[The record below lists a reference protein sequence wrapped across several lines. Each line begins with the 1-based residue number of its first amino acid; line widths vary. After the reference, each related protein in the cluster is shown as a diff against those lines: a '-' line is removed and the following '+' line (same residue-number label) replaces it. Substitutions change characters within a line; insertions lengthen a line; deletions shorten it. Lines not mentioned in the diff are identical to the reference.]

1 MEKFVAYLNAALPDV
16 PGDDIL
22 CAFKRKTMKEMEL
35 RAGEVASRGLDNPTV
50 IGDLIV
56 SEYAD
61 VDERYAKYRKEQLAL
76 RSTKRFFVRGVLG
89 SVLYILSLVAVYL
102 FVSFATHAWDTTWA
116 ILTCGVL
123 LWVTYLLSVGVKTF
137 AAKRKI
143 FHIFARMFLAGAV
156 IVFTVAVYLFLVAVA
171 DLSHGWLIVIAGLI
185 AMFVCDGAFAVIA
198 KHRLA
203 ILSWLLYIPV
213 IATFLFII
221 IGVLSILPWGVA
233 WIIIPLSLAL
243 DFWIVITAIGR
254 NKHERTEVADAWNE
268 N

>member
-1 MEKFVAYLNAALPDV
+1 MEKFIDYLNAALPDI

-22 CAFKRKTMKEMEL
+22 SAFKRKTLEEMEL
-35 RAGEVASRGLDNPTV
+35 RAREVESRGLGNPTV

-61 VDERYAKYRKEQLAL
+61 VDERYKKYRKEQEIL

-89 SVLYILSLVAVYL
+89 SVLYLLSLVTVYL
-102 FVSFATHAWDTTWA
+102 LVSFATHAWDMTWA
-116 ILTCGVL
+116 IITCGVL
-123 LWVTYLLSVGVKTF
+123 LWVVYLLWVGVKTF

-143 FHIFARMFLAGAV
+143 YHIFARMFLAGAV
-156 IVFTVAVYLFLVAVA
+156 IVFMVAVYLCVVALA
-171 DLSHGWLIVIAGLI
+171 DVPHGWLIVIAGLI
-185 AMFVCDGAFAVIA
+185 AMFACDGAFAVIA

-213 IATFLFII
+213 ITTFLFII
-221 IGVLSILPWGVA
+221 IGVLSILPWSVA
-233 WIIIPLSLAL
+233 WIIIPLSLVL
-243 DFWIVITAIGR
+243 DLGIVIAALGR
-254 NKHERTEVADAWNE
+254 NKRERTEVADAWSE